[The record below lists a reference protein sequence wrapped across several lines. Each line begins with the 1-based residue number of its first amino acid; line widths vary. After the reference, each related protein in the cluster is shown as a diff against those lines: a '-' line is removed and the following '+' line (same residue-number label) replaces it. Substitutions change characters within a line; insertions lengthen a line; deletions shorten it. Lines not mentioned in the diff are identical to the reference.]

1 MQAKFVRRTFN
12 RVTKFIVVSLLKFMS
27 QKQYVRMLEK
37 EIQKINK
44 RIDLKI
50 LQGEKYSKE
59 ARDHKLL
66 LQKVRYNTRKS
77 FMQRVI
83 HLFFRRPIMYA

>member
-1 MQAKFVRRTFN
+1 
-12 RVTKFIVVSLLKFMS
+12 MS
-27 QKQYVRMLEK
+27 QTQYLKMLER

-50 LQGEKYSKE
+50 FQGQDYRRE

-66 LQKVRYNTRKS
+66 LKKVRYNTRTSLKN
-77 FMQRVI
+77 RLVT
-83 HLFFRRPIMYA
+83 LFFRTNIYA

>member
-1 MQAKFVRRTFN
+1 
-12 RVTKFIVVSLLKFMS
+12 MS
-27 QKQYVRMLEK
+27 QSQYLKMLEK

-50 LQGEKYSKE
+50 MEGRDYKRE

-66 LQKVRYNTRKS
+66 LRKVRYHTRKGIIDRIVS
-77 FMQRVI
+77 
-83 HLFFRRPIMYA
+83 LFFRKDILKGNSYA

>member
-1 MQAKFVRRTFN
+1 
-12 RVTKFIVVSLLKFMS
+12 MS
-27 QKQYVRMLEK
+27 QTQYLKMLER

-50 LQGEKYSKE
+50 LQGETYSKE

-66 LQKVRYNTRKS
+66 LEKVRYHTKRS
-77 FMQRVI
+77 FAEKMI
-83 HLFFRRPIMYA
+83 HLFFRKNIYLSHA

>member
-1 MQAKFVRRTFN
+1 
-12 RVTKFIVVSLLKFMS
+12 
-27 QKQYVRMLEK
+27 MLEK

-50 LQGEKYSKE
+50 LQGQDYKRE

-66 LQKVRYNTRKS
+66 LKKVRYNAKTSLANRL
-77 FMQRVI
+77 VT
-83 HLFFRRPIMYA
+83 LFFRTNIYA